1 MSADKKSESPGAP
14 PSADDLRLKLI
25 EAEMEKQSQAEKQ
38 RKVEQD
44 RLAAFA
50 DVFLGQQISEDE
62 LSKIRSLVMNA
73 VKNGLKESMVFSF
86 PSDLCTD
93 SGRAINNQERNWP
106 DTLQGKAKELFD
118 RYQTIAKPQGYKLK
132 AMIINYPDGMP
143 GDVGFF
149 LDWSE

>member
-14 PSADDLRLKLI
+14 PSADELRLKLI

-62 LSKIRSLVMNA
+62 LSKIRNS
-73 VKNGLKESMVFSF
+73 S
-86 PSDLCTD
+86 
-93 SGRAINNQERNWP
+93 
-106 DTLQGKAKELFD
+106 
-118 RYQTIAKPQGYKLK
+118 
-132 AMIINYPDGMP
+132 
-143 GDVGFF
+143 
-149 LDWSE
+149 